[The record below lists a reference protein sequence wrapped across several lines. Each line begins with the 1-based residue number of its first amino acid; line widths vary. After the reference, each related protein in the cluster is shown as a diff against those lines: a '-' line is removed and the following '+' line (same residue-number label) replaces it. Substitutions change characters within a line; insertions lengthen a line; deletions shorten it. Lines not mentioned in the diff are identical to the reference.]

1 MSTLTASSTMEIA
14 KGGISGR
21 SPEVQPQRLIQR
33 SVMAH
38 SKAFQIPQALAAAQD
53 PEHPHHEQKTF
64 GKAHP
69 VAHPS
74 IGYRLQKT
82 DQVAGGIGRKGF

>member
-1 MSTLTASSTMEIA
+1 MSTLTASSNMEIA

-38 SKAFQIPQALAAAQD
+38 SKAFVRRQSCCGVAPIWLTA
-53 PEHPHHEQKTF
+53 PE
-64 GKAHP
+64 
-69 VAHPS
+69 
-74 IGYRLQKT
+74 
-82 DQVAGGIGRKGF
+82 GIC